1 MRDLFAKVRPQI
13 LIFGLLLGGIA
24 LYALRFGAIEVVTG
38 CTALLGALGMKV
50 LEDKD

>member
-13 LIFGLLLGGIA
+13 LAFGLVLGA
-24 LYALRFGAIEVVTG
+24 VSLYALKLEAIEVVTG
-38 CTALLGALGMKV
+38 CIAGLTALGMKV

>member
-13 LIFGLLLGGIA
+13 LLFGFLLGVIA
-24 LYALRFGAIEVVTG
+24 LYGLRLDAIEVVTG
-38 CTALLGALGMKV
+38 CVGALTAIGMKI